1 MAIVFRSIWVIAYR
15 ELVRFV
21 QDRPRMISSFSM
33 PIIFLLI
40 FGAGFGRL
48 IGQMM
53 PGVDYIQFM
62 YPGILAMTVLMTSVM
77 SGVSIVWDRE
87 FGFLK
92 EVMVSPLTRSGVLIG
107 KAVGAATI
115 AIIQG
120 AIMLVLAPIVNV
132 PINLGTVLALFP
144 LLLILSLSLSGLG
157 LLIGA
162 RMRSQQGFQIVMQ
175 LVIFPMMFLSGIFFP
190 VSGVATWLGVLSKL
204 NPVTYGIDA
213 IRQVFLGTEVAGVTV
228 FGHTMGIVDSAIV
241 VAMVGAVLLTTA
253 IWVFNR
259 QECVPSDSSVQ
270 LRFTDR

>member
-1 MAIVFRSIWVIAYR
+1 MAIVFRTIWVIAYR
-15 ELVRFV
+15 ELLRFV
-21 QDRPRMISSFSM
+21 QDRPRLFSSFSM
-33 PIIFLLI
+33 PIIFLVI

-62 YPGILAMTVLMTSVM
+62 YPGILAMTVLMTSIM

-92 EVMVSPLTRSGVLIG
+92 EVLVSPLNRSGVLAG

-132 PINLGTVLALFP
+132 PISLGTVLALLP
-144 LLLILSLSLSGLG
+144 LLLILSLALSGLG

-190 VSGVATWLGVLSKL
+190 VSGVATWLEVLSKL

-241 VAMVGAVLLTTA
+241 VAMVGVVFLTIA
-253 IWVFNR
+253 IWAFNK
-259 QECVPSDSSVQ
+259 QE
-270 LRFTDR
+270 

>member
-1 MAIVFRSIWVIAYR
+1 MAIVFRTIWVIAYR
-15 ELVRFV
+15 ELLRFV
-21 QDRPRMISSFSM
+21 QDRPRMLSSFSM
-33 PIIFLLI
+33 PIIFLII

-53 PGVDYIQFM
+53 PGVNYIQFM
-62 YPGILAMTVLMTSVM
+62 YPSIIAMTVLMTSVM

-92 EVMVSPLTRSGVLIG
+92 EVLVSPLSRSGVLAG

-132 PINLGTVLALFP
+132 PINLGTVLALLP
-144 LLLILSLSLSGLG
+144 LLLILSLALSGLG

-190 VSGVATWLGVLSKL
+190 VSGVATWLEVLSKL

-241 VAMVGAVLLTTA
+241 VSMAGVVFLTAA
-253 IWVFNR
+253 IWAFNK
-259 QECVPSDSSVQ
+259 QE
-270 LRFTDR
+270 

>member
-1 MAIVFRSIWVIAYR
+1 MAIVFRTIWVIAYR
-15 ELVRFV
+15 ELLRFV
-21 QDRPRMISSFSM
+21 QDKPRLFSSFSM
-33 PIIFLLI
+33 PIIFLII

-92 EVMVSPLTRSGVLIG
+92 EVLVSPLSRSGVLAG

-132 PINLGTVLALFP
+132 PINLGTVLALLP
-144 LLLILSLSLSGLG
+144 LLLILSLVLSGLG

-190 VSGVATWLGVLSKL
+190 VSGVATWLEVLSKL

-241 VAMVGAVLLTTA
+241 VAMVGVVFLTIA
-253 IWVFNR
+253 IWAFNK
-259 QECVPSDSSVQ
+259 QE
-270 LRFTDR
+270 

>member
-1 MAIVFRSIWVIAYR
+1 VIAYR
-15 ELVRFV
+15 ELLRFV
-21 QDRPRMISSFSM
+21 QDRPRMFSSFSM
-33 PIIFLLI
+33 PIIFLII

-92 EVMVSPLTRSGVLIG
+92 EVLVSPLSRSGVLVG

-132 PINLGTVLALFP
+132 PINLGTVLALLP
-144 LLLILSLSLSGLG
+144 LLLILSLALSGLG

-190 VSGVATWLGVLSKL
+190 VSGVATWLEVLSKL

-241 VAMVGAVLLTTA
+241 VAMAGVVFLTTA
-253 IWVFNR
+253 IWAFNK
-259 QECVPSDSSVQ
+259 QE
-270 LRFTDR
+270 

>member
-21 QDRPRMISSFSM
+21 QDKPRLFSSFSM
-33 PIIFLLI
+33 PVIFLLI
-40 FGAGFGRL
+40 FGAGFGKL

-77 SGVSIVWDRE
+77 SGISIVWDRE

-92 EVMVSPLTRSGVLIG
+92 EVLVSPLSRTGVLAG
-107 KAVGAATI
+107 KAVGAAII
-115 AIIQG
+115 AIVQG
-120 AIMLVLAPIVNV
+120 AIMLLLTPIVNV
-132 PINLGTVLALFP
+132 PITLGKVLALLP

-190 VSGVATWLGVLSKL
+190 VSGVAAWLAVLSKL

-241 VAMVGAVLLTTA
+241 VALVGAVLLTTA

-259 QECVPSDSSVQ
+259 QE
-270 LRFTDR
+270 

>member
-1 MAIVFRSIWVIAYR
+1 MTGFFRSVWVIAYR
-15 ELVRFV
+15 ELLRFI
-21 QDRPRMISSFSM
+21 QDRPRMFSSFTM
-33 PIIFLLI
+33 PLVFLVI
-40 FGAGFGRL
+40 FGAGFGKL

-62 YPGILAMTVLMTSVM
+62 YPGILAMTVLMTSIM

-92 EVMVSPLTRSGVLIG
+92 EVLVSPLNRSGVLAG
-107 KAVGAATI
+107 KAIGAATI

-120 AIMLVLAPIVNV
+120 AIMLVLAPFLNV
-132 PINLGTVLALFP
+132 PIDLGTVLALLP
-144 LLLILSLSLSGLG
+144 LLLILSLCLSGLG

-162 RMRSQQGFQIVMQ
+162 RMRSQQGFQILMQ

-190 VSGVATWLGVLSKL
+190 ISGVVTWLEVLSKL

-213 IRQVFLGTEVAGVTV
+213 IRQVFLGTEMAGVTV
-228 FGHTMGIVDSAIV
+228 FGHTMSILESALV
-241 VAMVGAVLLTTA
+241 VAAVGAVLLAAA

-259 QECVPSDSSVQ
+259 QE
-270 LRFTDR
+270 

>member
-1 MAIVFRSIWVIAYR
+1 MTIFFRTIWVIAYR

-21 QDRPRMISSFSM
+21 QDRPRMFSSFSM

-77 SGVSIVWDRE
+77 SGISIVWDRE

-92 EVMVSPLTRSGVLIG
+92 EVLVSPLSRTGVLAG
-107 KAVGAATI
+107 KAVGAAII

-120 AIMLVLAPIVNV
+120 GIMLVLAPIVNV
-132 PINLGTVLALFP
+132 PITLGKVLALLP

-190 VSGVATWLGVLSKL
+190 VSGVATWLQVLSKL

-213 IRQVFLGTEVAGVTV
+213 IRQVFLGTQVAGVTV

-241 VAMVGAVLLTTA
+241 VAMVGVVLLTTA
-253 IWVFNR
+253 IWAFNR
-259 QECVPSDSSVQ
+259 QE
-270 LRFTDR
+270 

>member
-1 MAIVFRSIWVIAYR
+1 VIAYR
-15 ELVRFV
+15 ELLRFV
-21 QDRPRMISSFSM
+21 HDRPRMFSSFSM
-33 PIIFLLI
+33 PIIFLII

-62 YPGILAMTVLMTSVM
+62 YPGILALTVLMTSVM

-92 EVMVSPLTRSGVLIG
+92 EVLVSPLSRSGVLVG
-107 KAVGAATI
+107 KAAGAATI

-132 PINLGTVLALFP
+132 PINLGTVLALLP
-144 LLLILSLSLSGLG
+144 LLLILSLALSGLG

-175 LVIFPMMFLSGIFFP
+175 LVIFPIMFLSGIFFP
-190 VSGVATWLGVLSKL
+190 VSGVATWLEVLSKL

-213 IRQVFLGTEVAGVTV
+213 IRQVFLGTEVAGVAV

-241 VAMVGAVLLTTA
+241 VAMAGVLLLTIA

-259 QECVPSDSSVQ
+259 QE
-270 LRFTDR
+270 

>member
-1 MAIVFRSIWVIAYR
+1 MF
-15 ELVRFV
+15 
-21 QDRPRMISSFSM
+21 SSFSM
-33 PIIFLLI
+33 PLIFLLI

-77 SGVSIVWDRE
+77 SGISIVWDRE

-92 EVMVSPLTRSGVLIG
+92 EVLVSPLSRSGVLAG
-107 KAVGAATI
+107 KAVGAAII
-115 AIIQG
+115 AISQG

-132 PINLGTVLALFP
+132 PITLGKVLALLP

-190 VSGVATWLGVLSKL
+190 VSGVATWLEVLSKL

-213 IRQVFLGTEVAGVTV
+213 IRQVFLGAEVAGVTV

-241 VAMVGAVLLTTA
+241 VAMAGVVLLTTA
-253 IWVFNR
+253 IWAFNR
-259 QECVPSDSSVQ
+259 QE
-270 LRFTDR
+270 

>member
-33 PIIFLLI
+33 PLIFLLI

-77 SGVSIVWDRE
+77 SGISIVWDRE

-92 EVMVSPLTRSGVLIG
+92 EVLVSPLSRSGVLVG
-107 KAVGAATI
+107 KAAGAATI
-115 AIIQG
+115 AIVQG

-132 PINLGTVLALFP
+132 PINLGKVLALFP

-253 IWVFNR
+253 LWVFNR
-259 QECVPSDSSVQ
+259 QE
-270 LRFTDR
+270 

>member
-1 MAIVFRSIWVIAYR
+1 MAIVFRTIWVIAYR
-15 ELVRFV
+15 ELLRFV
-21 QDRPRMISSFSM
+21 QDRPRMVSSFSM
-33 PIIFLLI
+33 PLIFLII

-92 EVMVSPLTRSGVLIG
+92 EVLVSPLSRSGVLAG

-132 PINLGTVLALFP
+132 PINLGTVLALLP
-144 LLLILSLSLSGLG
+144 LLLILSLALSGLG

-190 VSGVATWLGVLSKL
+190 VSGVATWLEVLSKL

-228 FGHTMGIVDSAIV
+228 FGHTMSIVDSAIV
-241 VAMVGAVLLTTA
+241 VSMAGVVFLTTA
-253 IWVFNR
+253 IWAFNK
-259 QECVPSDSSVQ
+259 QE
-270 LRFTDR
+270 

>member
-15 ELVRFV
+15 ELLRFV
-21 QDRPRMISSFSM
+21 QDRPRMVSSFSM
-33 PIIFLLI
+33 PIIFLII

-77 SGVSIVWDRE
+77 SGISIVWDRE

-92 EVMVSPLTRSGVLIG
+92 EVLVSPLSRSGVLAG

-132 PINLGTVLALFP
+132 PINLGTVLALLP
-144 LLLILSLSLSGLG
+144 LLLILSLALSGLG

-190 VSGVATWLGVLSKL
+190 VSGVATWLEVLSKL

-241 VAMVGAVLLTTA
+241 VAMVGVVFLTTA
-253 IWVFNR
+253 TWVFNK
-259 QECVPSDSSVQ
+259 QE
-270 LRFTDR
+270 

>member
-1 MAIVFRSIWVIAYR
+1 MAIVFRTIWVIAYR
-15 ELVRFV
+15 ELLRFV
-21 QDRPRMISSFSM
+21 QDKPRMFSSFSM
-33 PIIFLLI
+33 PIIFLII

-92 EVMVSPLTRSGVLIG
+92 EVLVSPLSRSGVLAG
-107 KAVGAATI
+107 KAVGAAII

-132 PINLGTVLALFP
+132 PINLGTVLALLP
-144 LLLILSLSLSGLG
+144 LLLILSLTLSGLG

-190 VSGVATWLGVLSKL
+190 VSGVATWLEVLSKL

-241 VAMVGAVLLTTA
+241 VAMVGVVFLTIA
-253 IWVFNR
+253 IWAFNK
-259 QECVPSDSSVQ
+259 QE
-270 LRFTDR
+270 

>member
-1 MAIVFRSIWVIAYR
+1 MAIVFRTIWVIAYR
-15 ELVRFV
+15 ELLRFV
-21 QDRPRMISSFSM
+21 QDRPRMFSSFSM
-33 PIIFLLI
+33 PIIFLII

-92 EVMVSPLTRSGVLIG
+92 EVLVSPLSRSGVLAG

-132 PINLGTVLALFP
+132 PIKLGTVLALLP
-144 LLLILSLSLSGLG
+144 LLLILSLALSGLG
-157 LLIGA
+157 LLIGS

-190 VSGVATWLGVLSKL
+190 ISGVATWLEVLSKF

-241 VAMVGAVLLTTA
+241 VAMVGVVFLATA
-253 IWVFNR
+253 IWVFNK
-259 QECVPSDSSVQ
+259 QE
-270 LRFTDR
+270 

>member
-1 MAIVFRSIWVIAYR
+1 MAIVFRTIWVIAYR

-21 QDRPRMISSFSM
+21 ADRPRMFSSFSM
-33 PIIFLLI
+33 PLIFLLI

-62 YPGILAMTVLMTSVM
+62 YPGFLAMTVLMTSVM
-77 SGVSIVWDRE
+77 SGISIVWDRE

-92 EVMVSPLTRSGVLIG
+92 EVLVSPLSRSGVLAG
-107 KAVGAATI
+107 KAIGAAII
-115 AIIQG
+115 AMAQG

-132 PINLGTVLALFP
+132 PITLGKVLALLP
-144 LLLILSLSLSGLG
+144 LLLVLSLSLSGLG

-190 VSGVATWLGVLSKL
+190 VSGVATWLEVLSKL

-241 VAMVGAVLLTTA
+241 VAMVGAVLLTAA

-259 QECVPSDSSVQ
+259 QE
-270 LRFTDR
+270 

>member
-21 QDRPRMISSFSM
+21 QDKPRMFSSFSM
-33 PIIFLLI
+33 PVIFLLI

-62 YPGILAMTVLMTSVM
+62 YPGILAMTVLMTSIM
-77 SGVSIVWDRE
+77 SGISIVWDRE

-92 EVMVSPLTRSGVLIG
+92 EVLVSPLSRSGVLVG
-107 KAVGAATI
+107 KAVGAAII
-115 AIIQG
+115 AIVQG

-132 PINLGTVLALFP
+132 PITLGTVLALFP

-190 VSGVATWLGVLSKL
+190 VSGVATWLAVLSKL

-241 VAMVGAVLLTTA
+241 VAMVGVVLLTTA
-253 IWVFNR
+253 LWVFNR
-259 QECVPSDSSVQ
+259 QE
-270 LRFTDR
+270 

>member
-1 MAIVFRSIWVIAYR
+1 MAIVFRTIWVIAYR
-15 ELVRFV
+15 ELLRFV
-21 QDRPRMISSFSM
+21 QDRPRMFSSFSM
-33 PIIFLLI
+33 PIIFLII

-92 EVMVSPLTRSGVLIG
+92 EVLVSPLSRSGVLVG

-132 PINLGTVLALFP
+132 PINSGTVLALLP
-144 LLLILSLSLSGLG
+144 LLLILSLALSGLG

-162 RMRSQQGFQIVMQ
+162 RMRSQQGFQLVMQ
-175 LVIFPMMFLSGIFFP
+175 LVIFPIMFLSGIFFP
-190 VSGVATWLGVLSKL
+190 VSGVAIWLEVLSKL

-241 VAMVGAVLLTTA
+241 VAMVGVVFLTIA
-253 IWVFNR
+253 IWAFNK
-259 QECVPSDSSVQ
+259 QE
-270 LRFTDR
+270 

>member
-15 ELVRFV
+15 ELLRFV
-21 QDRPRMISSFSM
+21 HDRPRMFSSFSM
-33 PIIFLLI
+33 PIIFLII

-92 EVMVSPLTRSGVLIG
+92 EVLVSPLSRSGVLAG

-132 PINLGTVLALFP
+132 PINLGTVLALLP
-144 LLLILSLSLSGLG
+144 LLLILSLALSGLG

-162 RMRSQQGFQIVMQ
+162 RMRSQQGFQIMMQ
-175 LVIFPMMFLSGIFFP
+175 LVIFPIMFLSGIFFP
-190 VSGVATWLGVLSKL
+190 VSGVATWLEVLSKL

-241 VAMVGAVLLTTA
+241 VAMVGVVLLTTA
-253 IWVFNR
+253 IWAFNR
-259 QECVPSDSSVQ
+259 QE
-270 LRFTDR
+270 

>member
-1 MAIVFRSIWVIAYR
+1 MAIVFRTIWVIAYR
-15 ELVRFV
+15 ELLRFV
-21 QDRPRMISSFSM
+21 QDRPRMVSSFSM
-33 PIIFLLI
+33 PIIFLII

-53 PGVDYIQFM
+53 PGVNYIQFM

-92 EVMVSPLTRSGVLIG
+92 EVLVSPLSRSGVLVG

-132 PINLGTVLALFP
+132 PINLGTVLALLP
-144 LLLILSLSLSGLG
+144 LLLILSLALSGLG
-157 LLIGA
+157 LLIGS

-190 VSGVATWLGVLSKL
+190 VSGVATWLEVLSKL

-241 VAMVGAVLLTTA
+241 VAMAGVVFLTTA
-253 IWVFNR
+253 IWVFNK
-259 QECVPSDSSVQ
+259 QE
-270 LRFTDR
+270 

>member
-1 MAIVFRSIWVIAYR
+1 MAIVFRTIWVIAYR
-15 ELVRFV
+15 ELLRFV
-21 QDRPRMISSFSM
+21 QDRPRLFSSFSM
-33 PIIFLLI
+33 PIIFLVI

-53 PGVDYIQFM
+53 PGVNYIQFM
-62 YPGILAMTVLMTSVM
+62 YPGIIAMTVLMTSVM

-92 EVMVSPLTRSGVLIG
+92 EVLVSPLSRSGVLAG

-132 PINLGTVLALFP
+132 PIKLGTVLALLP
-144 LLLILSLSLSGLG
+144 LLLILSLALSGLG
-157 LLIGA
+157 LLIGS

-190 VSGVATWLGVLSKL
+190 ISGVDTWLEVLSKF

-241 VAMVGAVLLTTA
+241 VAMVGVVFLATA
-253 IWVFNR
+253 IWVFNK
-259 QECVPSDSSVQ
+259 QE
-270 LRFTDR
+270 

>member
-1 MAIVFRSIWVIAYR
+1 MAIVFRTIWVIAYR

-77 SGVSIVWDRE
+77 SGISIVWDRE

-92 EVMVSPLTRSGVLIG
+92 EVLVSPLSRSGVLAG
-107 KAVGAATI
+107 KAIGAAII
-115 AIIQG
+115 AIVQG

-132 PINLGTVLALFP
+132 PITLGKVLALLP
-144 LLLILSLSLSGLG
+144 LLLVLSLSLSGLG

-190 VSGVATWLGVLSKL
+190 VSGVATWLEVLSKL

-241 VAMVGAVLLTTA
+241 VAMVGAVLLTAA
-253 IWVFNR
+253 IWAFNR
-259 QECVPSDSSVQ
+259 QE
-270 LRFTDR
+270 

>member
-62 YPGILAMTVLMTSVM
+62 YPGILAMTVLMTSIM
-77 SGVSIVWDRE
+77 SGISIVWDRE

-92 EVMVSPLTRSGVLIG
+92 EVLVSPLSRSGVLIG

-132 PINLGTVLALFP
+132 PINLGTVLALLP

-253 IWVFNR
+253 LWVFNR
-259 QECVPSDSSVQ
+259 QE
-270 LRFTDR
+270 

>member
-1 MAIVFRSIWVIAYR
+1 MTIVFRSIWVIAYR
-15 ELVRFV
+15 ELLRFV
-21 QDRPRMISSFSM
+21 QDRPRMFSSFSM
-33 PIIFLLI
+33 PIIFLII

-77 SGVSIVWDRE
+77 SGISIVWDRE

-92 EVMVSPLTRSGVLIG
+92 EVLVSPLSRSGVLAG

-120 AIMLVLAPIVNV
+120 AIMLVLAPIINV
-132 PINLGTVLALFP
+132 PINLGTVLALLP
-144 LLLILSLSLSGLG
+144 LLLILSLALSGLG

-190 VSGVATWLGVLSKL
+190 VSGVATWLEVLSKL

-213 IRQVFLGTEVAGVTV
+213 IRQVFLGTEVAGITV

-241 VAMVGAVLLTTA
+241 VSMAGIVFLTIA
-253 IWVFNR
+253 IWVFNK
-259 QECVPSDSSVQ
+259 QE
-270 LRFTDR
+270 

>member
-15 ELVRFV
+15 ELVRFI
-21 QDRPRMISSFSM
+21 QDRPRMFSSFSM

-53 PGVDYIQFM
+53 PGVDYLQFM
-62 YPGILAMTVLMTSVM
+62 YPGILAMTVLMTSIM
-77 SGVSIVWDRE
+77 SGISIVWDRE

-92 EVMVSPLTRSGVLIG
+92 EVLVSPLSRSGVLIG

-132 PINLGTVLALFP
+132 PINLGTVLALLP

-190 VSGVATWLGVLSKL
+190 VSGVAAWLAVLSKL

-228 FGHTMGIVDSAIV
+228 FGHTMGVVDSAIV
-241 VAMVGAVLLTTA
+241 VAMVGVVLLTTA
-253 IWVFNR
+253 LWVFNR
-259 QECVPSDSSVQ
+259 QE
-270 LRFTDR
+270 

>member
-1 MAIVFRSIWVIAYR
+1 MAIVFRTIWVIAYR

-21 QDRPRMISSFSM
+21 ADRPRMFSSFSM
-33 PIIFLLI
+33 PLIFLLI

-62 YPGILAMTVLMTSVM
+62 YPGILAMTVLMTSIM
-77 SGVSIVWDRE
+77 SGISIVWDRE

-92 EVMVSPLTRSGVLIG
+92 EVLVSPLSRSGVLAG
-107 KAVGAATI
+107 KAIGAAII
-115 AIIQG
+115 AMVQG

-132 PINLGTVLALFP
+132 PITLGKVLALLP

-190 VSGVATWLGVLSKL
+190 VSGVATWLEVLSKL

-241 VAMVGAVLLTTA
+241 VAMVGVVLLTAA

-259 QECVPSDSSVQ
+259 QE
-270 LRFTDR
+270 